1 MWLIYWTLLLW
12 GWIATPKV
20 DSIEVTPRS
29 LFVAPRGQTT
39 LTCSASAGNIEWL
52 RGQLGNLTVIG
63 NNINDT
69 REVLSADRSELNIT
83 DVSEKD
89 QCGDYYCLDAV
100 FKTLSCPATVSL
112 AGIASHFELE
122 PSDTVAQGGEDSVL
136 LCRPPVSQ
144 PPAVVGWT
152 KDGHALSPDGSHVIG
167 PCGLV
172 ILNAS
177 VEDAGTYQCAA
188 FNPVTMEQMF
198 SREAHFNVT
207 DSAQGSRGSPSIMVA
222 PPTSS
227 VMEGS
232 SITLQCCG
240 ARVCG
245 VLGMDHRA
253 LYPQLQVVF
262 SH

>member
-1 MWLIYWTLLLW
+1 MKCTVVHKLAQLMTSSPYDI
-12 GWIATPKV
+12 I
-20 DSIEVTPRS
+20 S
-29 LFVAPRGQTT
+29 TT
-39 LTCSASAGNIEWL
+39 
-52 RGQLGNLTVIG
+52 
-63 NNINDT
+63 
-69 REVLSADRSELNIT
+69 
-83 DVSEKD
+83 
-89 QCGDYYCLDAV
+89 YC
-100 FKTLSCPATVSL
+100 T
-112 AGIASHFELE
+112 GIASHFELE

-207 DSAQGSRGSPSIMVA
+207 GVCMCVCACVCVCMCVCVHVCVCACACVCMCMCVHVCVCKCVCACVYVHVCVCMCVCACVCVHVCVCMCMCVHVCVHVHVCACVCMCVCMCVHVCACVNMFMYIFM
-222 PPTSS
+222 
-227 VMEGS
+227 
-232 SITLQCCG
+232 
-240 ARVCG
+240 RVWFVC
-245 VLGMDHRA
+245 V
-253 LYPQLQVVF
+253 
-262 SH
+262 